1 MAESILRYLA
11 LIGLCLCASPIVA
24 QSANF
29 SGVTATLSAL
39 SGILTHP
46 TDVAVDSSGNVYV
59 TDRTNDDVYEVPVGG
74 SSAKVLANASNGFS
88 QPFAVAVDS
97 SGNLFVA
104 DINAGTVSEILA
116 VDGSIPA
123 SPTINTLAS
132 GYEQPQGVTV
142 DASGNVYFA
151 CYGNSTVYKIVAVD
165 GSIPASPTITPL
177 GGGFDGPEGVA
188 VDSSGNIYI
197 ADVGNGAVKE
207 MQNSC
212 SSSSCVT
219 TLASGLN
226 GPEGVAV
233 DSSRNVYV
241 SSAGGNTLQEI
252 LAVDGTI
259 PLSPT
264 INSLGSSNI
273 SFNHPVGVAIDST
286 GDVFV
291 ANYGAPSVLKI
302 VTAGVNFGTTAV
314 AASTPLTQA
323 LQFNVTTGWTMSE
336 PAVLTDGAASS
347 DFSLVSGST
356 TCSGSV
362 PVGTCTVTVNFAPSV
377 SGTRTGA
384 VELLNSGGTA
394 IVAMA
399 YLNGTGTG
407 PQITFGPGVP
417 TPLAEST
424 TFKVPDGVA
433 VDGSGNV
440 YVADSGAPAVYQ
452 IAPGSATATA
462 LGSGFVSPKGVAVDG
477 NGDVFVADPG
487 GPTVKEILAVKGT
500 ISASSSIVTL
510 GGYMAGGAIF
520 SFSAPTG
527 TAVDSAGNVYVADTS
542 ANAVDEILAASGY
555 SVVTVLNSSSFS
567 NPEGVAVDSGGNV
580 YIADTGNAA
589 VKEIVALDGHV
600 TASSTINTLGGGFS
614 FTSPKAVAVD
624 GNGNVY
630 VGDDAGVYEIP
641 VGTSTVNT
649 LAGGLSTASGV
660 AVDAGG
666 NIYYSNAG
674 AAQVSELPLAT
685 APTLT
690 FALQGD
696 GTSSAAQSVTIL
708 NDGNGAT
715 PLAAVSAGIGIAG
728 DFILGDSAGDCTTT
742 FSLLPGQ
749 SCNVSVEF
757 TPVAPA
763 SGTVTGSVTLT
774 DNDLNASPST
784 TQQIPLTG
792 TALDIVITPTNTTL
806 PAGSVGTAYT
816 GVTFQATGGTGTG
829 FTWSATGLPAG
840 LSLDSSTGVLSGT
853 PTAVATSAS
862 VTISATDSGTG
873 SSGFQASQNYTIT
886 ISQGT
891 VTLSWT
897 PPTSITYGTN
907 LSSVLTATA
916 SVGSTPEPPTFGTA
930 VYTASLNPSGA
941 PFAVNSATVLD
952 AGTYTLTLNYTPS
965 DTTDYTT
972 PAQIQE
978 TLTVNQATPTI
989 SIGDLP
995 ASGVYGG
1002 GFTAT
1007 YSYSGTNGS
1016 PSESVASNSPGVC
1029 TVSGNV
1035 VSYVGV
1041 GTCSLT
1047 ASATATT
1054 DYTAATGSAQTFP
1067 VNQATPTISIGDLPA
1082 SGVYG
1087 GSFTATY
1094 SYSGTNGSP
1103 SESVA
1108 SNSPG
1113 VCTVSGNVVS
1123 YVGVGTCSLTASATA
1138 TTDYTA
1144 ATGSAQTF
1152 PVNQATQTITN
1163 FTPPSSVIFGAPAI
1177 ALSATGGASG
1187 NPVTFSVLSGPASVS
1202 GTYGSTLTITGAGT
1216 VVVAANEAGNSN
1228 YSAAPEI
1235 QQTIQV
1241 APYGLPASFSVVAAN
1256 SSVFT
1261 NVHDP
1266 LTITALDLYG
1276 NIVQNYAGSPVLSS
1290 VGLAATFSTPVFS
1303 SGIGTATVTFATT
1316 GTATVTATDG
1326 LVTGTSGSIT
1336 VNPPPNY
1343 VVATAADDATG
1354 TASNCP
1360 SASCSLRDALA
1371 ASQAAGTGTITFDAT
1386 TFAAANTAAQ
1396 NTITLKYGVLGMPPF
1411 TTITGPTAGSGA
1423 TLANLVTLDG
1433 NGASTVFT
1441 VGSGVTDASIAN
1453 LTIQHGNG
1461 AASGGIQNA
1470 GALTLAA
1477 DSITGNT
1484 ATGSG
1489 AGGGIN
1495 NSGSLVLTS
1504 TTISGN
1510 TAGGTGGGISNSGTL
1525 TLADDTITGNSSS
1538 GSGGGIYNSSTLVAS
1553 DSTLSGNTAT
1563 TPSGGGGIDNIGPG
1577 TVALANSILSG
1588 NTSNSASD
1596 DLDNSG
1602 VFSNNLGNVIGVLNG
1617 APVNATAINLA
1628 PLANY
1633 GGPTQTVVPLP
1644 GSPAICA
1651 GLAAGIPSGLT
1662 TDQRGLP
1669 NTNSNYP
1676 GYAACVDAGAVQTNY
1691 ALIFSTQPAG
1701 PAVNTNFAAAVTLTE
1716 SGNPFQP
1723 SVTIPLTLSGTGT
1736 LSGGSAATL
1745 GGVASYTLQV
1755 NAAGSSDTLTANLT
1769 LNGAL
1774 TPPVAISTTSNS
1786 FDVGAVTPTVGLSL
1800 SAASVTY
1807 GTLVTLTATVPPAA
1821 SGTVTFYN
1829 NGSTVLGAGSV
1840 SGGTATFSSSTLA
1853 AGSYSIT
1860 AAYSGDSNYNSSTS
1874 SPQSLTVNQAT
1885 ATVTLGGLSQ
1895 TYTGSALSATATTN
1909 PTGLTVTFTYNGSS
1923 TPPTAAG
1930 SYAVVGTVSD
1940 PNYQGTATGT
1950 MTIAKATATV
1960 TLGGLSQ
1967 TYTGSVLSA
1976 TATTNPTGLTV
1987 TFTYNGSSTPPTAA
2001 GSYAVVGTVNDPN
2014 YQGTAAGT
2022 MTIAKATATVTL
2034 GGLSQTY
2041 TGSALSATATT
2052 NPTGLTVTFTYN
2064 GSSTP
2069 PTAAGSYAVVGTVND
2084 PNYQGT
2090 AAGTMTIAKA
2100 TATVTWTPS
2109 ATISYGTALA
2119 GELNASAA
2127 YNSQNVAGA
2136 FSYTAQP
2143 TGGTAVAVTGTTVL
2157 AAGSYTLAAS
2167 FAPSNSTDYNTVT
2180 DSAPITVSQATLTVA
2195 ANSANRV
2202 YGTANPTFT
2211 GSVTGAVNGDTFTE
2225 SFSTPATIN
2234 SNAGSY
2240 AIVPSATGTD
2250 LADYSVT
2257 VQDGTLT
2264 IAQAGTTTSISAS
2277 SASITPGQ
2285 SVTLSAQVISATT
2298 GTPTGSVNFYDGT
2311 SLLNTATLSGGA
2323 ASFTT
2328 TTLSAGTT
2336 HQLTAIYSGDINFL
2350 TSSTSSS
2357 TRIVVAALDFSL
2369 TPVAPSSQTVNP
2381 GSAATYQMVVAPLY
2395 GTYLGPVTFTVSGLP
2410 TGATAA
2416 FSPSTVAA
2424 NAGRQTV
2431 TLTVQMAATT
2441 AMRQAVP
2448 RPSATRGLQPFA
2460 LAFLLLLGLGRMR
2473 RHGRNLRRMIYVVLL
2488 LIGGAATLL
2497 TGCGGHTTS
2506 TQTPETYTITV
2517 TATSSNLQHST
2528 TFTLIAE

>member
-1 MAESILRYLA
+1 M
-11 LIGLCLCASPIVA
+11 
-24 QSANF
+24 
-29 SGVTATLSAL
+29 
-39 SGILTHP
+39 THP

-1067 VNQATPTISIGDLPA
+1067 VNQAT
-1082 SGVYG
+1082 
-1087 GSFTATY
+1087 
-1094 SYSGTNGSP
+1094 
-1103 SESVA
+1103 
-1108 SNSPG
+1108 
-1113 VCTVSGNVVS
+1113 
-1123 YVGVGTCSLTASATA
+1123 
-1138 TTDYTA
+1138 
-1144 ATGSAQTF
+1144 
-1152 PVNQATQTITN
+1152 QTITN

-1930 SYAVVGTVSD
+1930 SYAVVGTV
-1940 PNYQGTATGT
+1940 
-1950 MTIAKATATV
+1950 
-1960 TLGGLSQ
+1960 
-1967 TYTGSVLSA
+1967 
-1976 TATTNPTGLTV
+1976 
-1987 TFTYNGSSTPPTAA
+1987 
-2001 GSYAVVGTVNDPN
+2001 
-2014 YQGTAAGT
+2014 
-2022 MTIAKATATVTL
+2022 
-2034 GGLSQTY
+2034 
-2041 TGSALSATATT
+2041 
-2052 NPTGLTVTFTYN
+2052 
-2064 GSSTP
+2064 
-2069 PTAAGSYAVVGTVND
+2069 ND

-2264 IAQAGTTTSISAS
+2264 IAQAGTTTSMSAS
-2277 SASITPGQ
+2277 SASVTPGQ

-2424 NAGRQTV
+2424 DAGRQTV